1 MAWSTHKAGDS
12 LFCDICNSDIKY
24 QPFISRGVDGLA
36 RSFNGWWIC
45 GSATSNVTENSFEP
59 AESSLRFIPP
69 LRSYTSCLGGTQDNM
84 QTYTAESARKNC
96 SPRVH
101 LHIGLHYHALAM
113 LKKVLAANCLFRSLL
128 ITNNRPL
135 ALQYYSPDDI
145 NTSTVIY
152 LIYLRIVAASSG
164 ML

>member
-1 MAWSTHKAGDS
+1 MKTVRSTHKARNS
-12 LFCDICNSDIKY
+12 LFCDTCNSDIKY

-84 QTYTAESARKNC
+84 QTYPAESTRTNC
-96 SPRVH
+96 NPGFTCISAYTTTH
-101 LHIGLHYHALAM
+101 LTI
-113 LKKVLAANCLFRSLL
+113 LKKVFAANCLFRSLL
-128 ITNNRPL
+128 ITK
-135 ALQYYSPDDI
+135 
-145 NTSTVIY
+145 
-152 LIYLRIVAASSG
+152 
-164 ML
+164 